1 MKKIILIFVAIL
13 AVNTIVGQDKYYTK
27 NGEVSF
33 EASVA
38 SFEEIKAENTLTTAI
53 INTKTND
60 IAVLALMKGFRF
72 EIALMEEH
80 FNENYVESDEFPKVT
95 FKGKLENFNFSNL
108 TKTPQEITIN
118 GVLNLHNTPKD
129 ISTPALISIK
139 NNTIF
144 LTTSFKVSPKD
155 FNIKI
160 PGIVRE
166 KIAKEIIIH
175 VDLKLKQKL

>member
-1 MKKIILIFVAIL
+1 MKKIILILVAIL
-13 AVNTIVGQDKYYTK
+13 AVNTIFGQDKYYTK

-53 INTKTND
+53 INTKTSD

-95 FKGKLENFNFSNL
+95 FKGKLEKFNFSNL
-108 TKTPQEITIN
+108 TETPQEITIN
-118 GVLNLHNTPKD
+118 GVLNLHNTSKD
-129 ISTPALISIK
+129 ISTAALISIK
-139 NNTIF
+139 NNTIL

-160 PGIVRE
+160 PGIVKE